1 MSPVET
7 QRLKQLLGL
16 AQAAGKAVSATPEV
30 ESSISRNKVR
40 LLILAEDA
48 TERVRKKYQQ
58 EADINEVTL
67 ITALTRNDIGQAL
80 GKSPRG
86 IAAVLDN
93 GFKKSVLKIV
103 APELLKKNTGVD

>member
-1 MSPVET
+1 MSPVEAR
-7 QRLKQLLGL
+7 RLQQLLGL
-16 AQAAGKAVSATPEV
+16 AQAAGKAVSAEPEV
-30 ESSISRNKVR
+30 EGNLRRNKVR

-58 EADINEVTL
+58 EAEINEVTL

-93 GFKKSVLKIV
+93 GFKKSVLKIA
-103 APELLKKNTGVD
+103 APELLKK

>member
-1 MSPVET
+1 MSPVEAR
-7 QRLKQLLGL
+7 RLQQLLGL
-16 AQAAGKAVSATPEV
+16 AQAAGKAVSAEPEV
-30 ESSISRNKVR
+30 ESSLRRNKVR

-58 EADINEVTL
+58 EAEINEVTL

-93 GFKKSVLKIV
+93 GFKKSVLKIA
-103 APELLKKNTGVD
+103 APELLKK